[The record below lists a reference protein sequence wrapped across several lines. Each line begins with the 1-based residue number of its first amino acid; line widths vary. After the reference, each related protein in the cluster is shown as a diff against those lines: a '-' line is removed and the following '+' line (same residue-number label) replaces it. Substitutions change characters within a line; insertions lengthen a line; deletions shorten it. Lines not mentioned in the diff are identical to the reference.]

1 MNRDL
6 RKYPQQIK
14 LLLKDN
20 IRMSQTYVNNT
31 SQILVVTYYFIIV
44 IKLTPNNM
52 SSDYFP
58 SLQK

>member
-1 MNRDL
+1 MKRDL
-6 RKYPQQIK
+6 RKYPPQIK

-20 IRMSQTYVNNT
+20 IRMSQTYVNNA

-52 SSDYFP
+52 SSDYFH

>member
-1 MNRDL
+1 MKRDL

-20 IRMSQTYVNNT
+20 IRMSQTYVNNA

-52 SSDYFP
+52 SSDYFH

>member
-52 SSDYFP
+52 SSDYFH